1 MTEERDELLRMA
13 GVALAAFNV
22 LFARPDP
29 SGEPAPPEGAGG
41 VWLRCYHRA
50 LTAIRRELERPEAE
64 AGNSRR
70 YAEVPEPGTSD
81 SVDAMNA
88 LVQVSEGRSF
98 ADHLER
104 EVFGALYRRGV
115 NARTLTDI
123 AAPEAAEA
131 RHFLRHAL
139 KALEALALFRRYPSY
154 LKELYAGDFEL
165 SRLRPE
171 LSRLASSRGSFPDFK
186 VGVGSIGG
194 LPLSRVGEILA
205 GCDRFGGGRAF
216 RYIGGRFTPVDTAS
230 IRTPGEFFGYAGVR
244 HSFAD
249 HFHRFAEGIGGEP
262 LLVSGLPGLGKTQFT
277 MAFALER
284 PELTLVLAGP
294 DELEHGLEALLAELR
309 DAGEHRFVVF
319 FDDIDPRTLDWYW
332 FRTNIGGALTM
343 PGNVMVALAANND
356 FPASI
361 LSRGRGIS
369 FPVFDVIRC
378 EEMVEDF
385 LKFKGLR
392 DPSPELVGVIAA
404 DYTEEFGQKKFPEL
418 SPRTLIRYLRW
429 YDSDPAKRR
438 RLLEMS
444 KLELVTRPDPQLFQE
459 FNLKQIQ
466 LLYGGDKVLETIG
479 NGANG

>member
-1 MTEERDELLRMA
+1 MRDERGEMLKMA
-13 GVALAAFNV
+13 GAALAAFNV

-29 SGEPAPPEGAGG
+29 AGEPVPPEDAGG

-50 LTAIRRELERPEAE
+50 LTAIRRELELPEAD
-64 AGNSRR
+64 AGNAGR
-70 YAEVPEPGTSD
+70 YAEVPEPGVVD

-88 LVQVSEGRSF
+88 LTQVSEGRSF
-98 ADHLER
+98 AENLER
-104 EVFGALYRRGV
+104 AVFGALCRHGV
-115 NARTLTDI
+115 NSRTLADI
-123 AAPEAAEA
+123 SAPEAAEA
-131 RHFLRHAL
+131 RYFFRHAL
-139 KALEALALFRRYPSY
+139 KALEALALFRRYPAY
-154 LKELYAGDFEL
+154 LKKLYTGDFEL

-171 LSRLASSRGSFPDFK
+171 LSRLASVRGSFPDFK
-186 VGVGSIGG
+186 VGVDSIGG

-205 GCDRFGGGRAF
+205 SYDRFGGERAF
-216 RYIGGRFTPVDTAS
+216 RYIAGRFVPVDTSS
-230 IRTPGEFFGYAGVR
+230 IRKPGEFFGYAGVR

-249 HFHRFAEGIGGEP
+249 HFRRFAEGIGGEP

-277 MAFALER
+277 MAFALDR

-294 DELEHGLEALLAELR
+294 DELEHGLENLLAELR

-332 FRTNIGGALTM
+332 FRTNIGGALSM

-369 FPVFDVIRC
+369 FPVFDVGRC

-392 DPSPELVGVIAA
+392 EPSRELVGVIAA
-404 DYTEEFGQKKFPEL
+404 DYTEEFGQKRFPEL

-429 YDSDPAKRR
+429 YDSDAAKRR

-444 KLELVTRPDPQLFQE
+444 KLELVPRPDPQLFQE

-479 NGANG
+479 GGFNG